1 VHLSNFDTAGVFM
14 ETQQPLP
21 DGQPL
26 LSTGHGL
33 PAPLLSSRARGWNDI
48 VVELL
53 CASNLDVDAPCPEH
67 VIMVILAGRATLW
80 QTRDRSGAQC
90 AVRPGD
96 AIFLSA
102 GEAKR
107 WQHVDE
113 IVAVILRLSRAY
125 LDKLAAELDASARE
139 GCELRDVLSVRD
151 PFLQETAMCFLKA
164 FEPDSPCAA
173 HIEARVRSLGQHLLT
188 RYASKREHSVTRLP
202 SMPPK
207 KLRRAV
213 EFIEANLHRDLS
225 VTDIAR
231 HLSMSESHF
240 SHLFRQTVGVP
251 PQRYV
256 RDRRVERAKSL
267 LRHSDLPMTEIA
279 QSVGCSSCSHFS
291 VLFHRTTGLTPRRY
305 RALD

>member
-1 VHLSNFDTAGVFM
+1 M
-14 ETQQPLP
+14 RTQHPSP
-21 DGQPL
+21 DGPS
-26 LSTGHGL
+26 LSAGHRL
-33 PAPLLSSRARGWNDI
+33 PAPLLSSRPCGWNDI
-48 VVELL
+48 VVELR
-53 CASNLDVDAPCPEH
+53 CASNLDVVLPYPDH

-80 QTRDRSGAQC
+80 QSRGGSVARC

-96 AIFLSA
+96 VIFMSA
-102 GEAKR
+102 GEPNR

-113 IVAVILRLSRAY
+113 IVAVVLRLSRAY
-125 LDKLAAELDASARE
+125 LNKLSAEVDARPGE

-151 PFLQETAMCFLKA
+151 PFLQETAMRFLKA
-164 FEPDSPCAA
+164 FEPESAGVA
-173 HIEARVRSLGQHLLT
+173 QIETLVRSLGLHLLT
-188 RYASKREHSVTRLP
+188 RYAFKPELSVARLP
-202 SMPPK
+202 TMPPQ

-213 EFIEANLHRDLS
+213 AFIEANLDRDLS
-225 VTDIAR
+225 VADIAR
-231 HLSMSESHF
+231 HLTMSESHF

-279 QSVGCSSCSHFS
+279 QSVGCSSRSHFS